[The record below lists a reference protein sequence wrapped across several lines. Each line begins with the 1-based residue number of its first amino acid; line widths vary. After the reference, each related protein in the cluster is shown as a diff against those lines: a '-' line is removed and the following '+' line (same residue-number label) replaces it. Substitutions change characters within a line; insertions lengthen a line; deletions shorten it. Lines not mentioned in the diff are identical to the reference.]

1 MHIGIQPFTIR
12 DIDEPLPQKLE
23 RVARARFEG
32 IELGPGSAD
41 EETVEALEAT
51 GLTVSSM
58 GSSLQ
63 QIEDELK
70 AHVDAGEAFGAE
82 DVVVMWID
90 EERFETRDA
99 VEDTAADLE
108 AAADRLADHGLSL
121 HYHNHDH
128 EFVEVEGRPALEL
141 LYEETEALKFEL
153 DLGWAGTGGV
163 DPAAFLERIGDRVTH
178 AHVKDMA
185 FEKREFVT
193 FGEGDLDVESAVET
207 ARDVG
212 VEWLIF
218 ENDQPVDPVA
228 EPSHASLIL
237 DQFTGHI

>member
-1 MHIGIQPFTIR
+1 MQIGIQPFTIR

-23 RVARARFEG
+23 RVARARFDG
-32 IELGPGSAD
+32 IELGPGAAN

-58 GSSLQ
+58 GTSLER
-63 QIEDELK
+63 IEDDLDDY
-70 AHVDAGEAFGAE
+70 VDAGETFGAE

-90 EERFETRDA
+90 EERFESREA
-99 VEDTAADLE
+99 VEETAADLE
-108 AAADRLADHGLSL
+108 AAAETLAERGLTL

-141 LYEETEALKFEL
+141 LYEESDSLFFEL

-163 DPAAFLERIGDRVTH
+163 DPADFLERIGDRVTH

-185 FEKREFVT
+185 FDQREFVT
-193 FGEGDLDVESAVET
+193 FGEGDLDVERAVET
-207 ARDVG
+207 AQDVG